1 MNKQIFITDFDLKR
15 FQWLISNSG
24 KFDDNYKTGLQKL
37 NAMLNNAVVVQPQK
51 IPSNI
56 ITMNSRVKLKNNNTG
71 EFFTYTLVF
80 PFDADISTNKISI
93 IDDLGL
99 SLIGSPIG
107 TIITIDNNEKSV
119 YSVEEIIY
127 QPEANGNYYI

>member
-1 MNKQIFITDFDLKR
+1 MKKQIFITDFDLKR
-15 FQWLISNSG
+15 FQWLISNSS
-24 KFDDNYKTGLQKL
+24 KFDENYKTGLEKL
-37 NAMLNNAVVVQPQK
+37 NAMLNNAVVKQPQE

-56 ITMNSRVKLKNNNTG
+56 ITMNSTIKLKNNNNG
-71 EFFTYTLVF
+71 EYFTYTLVF
-80 PFDADISTNKISI
+80 PFDADISINKISVI
-93 IDDLGL
+93 EDLGL

-107 TIITIDNNEKSV
+107 TFITIDNNEKTI